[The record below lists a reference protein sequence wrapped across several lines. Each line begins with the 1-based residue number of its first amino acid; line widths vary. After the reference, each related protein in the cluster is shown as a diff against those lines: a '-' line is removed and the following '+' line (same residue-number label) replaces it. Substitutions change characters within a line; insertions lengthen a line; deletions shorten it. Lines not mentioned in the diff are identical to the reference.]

1 MEIKKTRRFE
11 TTDRAHADIFNKVV
25 DQLNE
30 NDELIAKRAEEV
42 EQNTATK
49 MDFNAHLKDNT
60 MHITVN
66 ERMKWNG
73 SQIFNITNEDGQ
85 GKVFI
90 GEADDFH
97 VVLPQYTGLIHFTAA
112 AGAQNGPDTA
122 VRGIWTCDHTGS
134 YGQAIAFD
142 HANKTYRKAIS
153 GGNWSE
159 WEELESVSG
168 AQLKVD
174 AHANNAVFHITGEE
188 RKKWSNAQLYKVT
201 TDNGSRA
208 KLANGTDILTLPT
221 GFYFAAGHVV
231 QNNPVPNDSSWF
243 NYDVIETDAGRKT
256 IYAWRS
262 YDNTL
267 WHGTVHTNG
276 IFKGWKRIVTADDL
290 EPSWTDVPLK
300 NGASHGD
307 RKVRCALMGG
317 LLLLEGE
324 IITKRGV
331 VFGTLPPAYRPSKF
345 RSRIVPIFG
354 TTGMT
359 KLYIETD
366 GNMRLEG
373 QIADNLDHI
382 TSYGLDEVIPR

>member
-1 MEIKKTRRFE
+1 MDIEKARRFE
-11 TTDRAHADIFNKVV
+11 TTDRAHADLFNKVV
-25 DQLNE
+25 DQLND
-30 NDELIAKRAEEV
+30 NDERIAKRTDEV
-42 EQNTATK
+42 EQKATTK
-49 MDFNAHLKDNT
+49 MEFNSHLKDHT
-60 MHITVN
+60 RHITEN
-66 ERMKWNG
+66 ERTTWNS
-73 SQIFNITNEDGQ
+73 SQIFNITGEDGQ
-85 GKVFI
+85 EKVYI
-90 GEADDFH
+90 GATDDFH
-97 VVLPQYTGLIHFTAA
+97 AVLPQYTGFIHFTAA
-112 AGAQNGPDTA
+112 AGALNGPGTD
-122 VRGIWTCDHTGS
+122 VRGIWTCDDKGS

-142 HANKTYRKAIS
+142 HANRTYRKTIS
-153 GGNWSE
+153 EGNWSE
-159 WEELESVSG
+159 WVELESVLG
-168 AQLKVD
+168 AQSKID
-174 AHANNAVFHITGEE
+174 AHATDAALHITREE
-188 RKKWSNAQLYKVT
+188 REKWNSAQLYKVT

-208 KLANGTDILTLPT
+208 KLANGTDLLTLPT
-221 GFYFAAGHVV
+221 GCYFAAGHVV
-231 QNNPVPNDSSWF
+231 QNNPVPDDSSWF

-267 WHGTVHTNG
+267 WHSTVHTNG
-276 IFKGWKRIVTADDL
+276 IFKGWKRVVTANDL

-300 NGASHGD
+300 NGAAHGD

-324 IITKRGV
+324 IVTKRGV

-373 QIADNLDHI
+373 QIADSVDNI